1 MRAVTTIRWK
11 PLILSILIPLA
22 VGALS
27 GFLTMNSMEVYGNLV
42 LPPLSPPG
50 WLFPVVWGI
59 LFVLMGISSYLVYA
73 SGEPGIRSALTVYA
87 VQLAV
92 NFFWSIIFFHMQAY
106 AFAFF
111 WLLLLW
117 VLVVVMIWR
126 FGKINRTAAWLQVP
140 YLLWLTFAGYLNLFV
155 WLLN

>member
-42 LPPLSPPG
+42 QPPLSPPG

-73 SGEPGIRSALTVYA
+73 SGEPGSRSVLMVYG

-92 NFFWSIIFFHMQAY
+92 NFFWSIIFFNMQAY

-117 VLVVVMIWR
+117 ILVVVMIWR

>member
-11 PLILSILIPLA
+11 QLILSILIPLA

-27 GFLTMNSMEVYGNLV
+27 GFLTMNSMELYGSLV
-42 LPPLSPPG
+42 QPPLAPPG
-50 WLFPVVWGI
+50 WVFPVVWGL
-59 LFVLMGISSYLVYA
+59 LFVLMGISAYLVYVPD
-73 SGEPGIRSALTVYA
+73 EPGRRAALTIYG

-92 NFFWSIIFFHMQAY
+92 NFFWSIFFFCMQAY

-117 VLVVVMIWR
+117 VLVIVMIWQ
-126 FGKINRTAAWLQVP
+126 FGKVSRTAAWLQVP
-140 YLLWLTFAGYLNLFV
+140 YLLWLTFAGYLNLFI
-155 WLLN
+155 WMLN